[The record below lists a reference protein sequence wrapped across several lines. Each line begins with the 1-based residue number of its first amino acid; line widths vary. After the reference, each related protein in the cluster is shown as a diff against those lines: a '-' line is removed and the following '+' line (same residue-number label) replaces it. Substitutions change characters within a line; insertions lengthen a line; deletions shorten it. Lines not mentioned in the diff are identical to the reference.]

1 MKSLK
6 IQCLNFFKAS
16 AQHKS
21 DFDTDLAKIKE
32 ESLQTL
38 DQQNLEIKTSKRHN
52 NLQLDESVKHRC
64 DMDNIVVSVNIENEE
79 LLHWIN
85 GSANELK
92 AALNERE
99 LNVLRYSLKKR
110 PLTKNTGKGNC

>member
-1 MKSLK
+1 M
-6 IQCLNFFKAS
+6 NFFKAS